1 MAGQLFRMVPDCT
14 LKDISRRLNKGCRCF
29 LTVPFRD
36 LRLHQAGC
44 VDETG
49 DVTQKNAAMIEEVT
63 ASAHGLSR
71 EMESLPA

>member
-29 LTVPFRD
+29 LAVPFRD
-36 LRLHQAGC
+36 LRLH
-44 VDETG
+44 
-49 DVTQKNAAMIEEVT
+49 QKNAAMIEEVT